1 MILRPQGVD
10 EQRTHVVRTSLEKT
24 SSRCRK
30 LGQGKLVQLGT
41 RCASSLSGRVTPTRL
56 HRLLSESVCSI
67 SPSHLLPLDVCHLT
81 SGVDRRHLH
90 AGTADSGVCRFI
102 GSPLGQAVSTDVPSS
117 CHPVLPLGERRTAL
131 SVAQSLSTTPRLV
144 TPLTCHDTR
153 CTRDRGSFS
162 SSPSRRTVVT
172 HWPCLCHQ
180 ALPSPGRLTALWN
193 AQDSRPSQ
201 MLFTPLASLD
211 MFRSSLWRF
220 SSGGMI
226 EPGAPLVCGLRESM
240 SSALASRVPRLRR
253 QAADA
258 GSWGR
263 LRWFSSLS
271 GRVTPTRSHGLG
283 CPRLAPA
290 VANGLTAFWNA
301 RKQALVQRQGSG
313 GGAEG
318 GGAGDAHRACAPRQ
332 LYSTLVSGRPP
343 SSDIYLLINERAAGM
358 AAHLSPNPVMPL
370 VEQQPASN
378 ILGALGSCLSQR
390 PL

>member
-1 MILRPQGVD
+1 MRPQGVD
-10 EQRTHVVRTSLEKT
+10 EQRTRITRTSLEKT

-30 LGQGKLVQLGT
+30 LGQGELVQLGT

-102 GSPLGQAVSTDVPSS
+102 GSPLGQAVSTGVPSS

-180 ALPSPGRLTALWN
+180 ALPSAGRLTALWN

-220 SSGGMI
+220 SAG
-226 EPGAPLVCGLRESM
+226 GLRARSSM
-240 SSALASRVPRLRR
+240 ILRPQGVDEQRTHVVRTSLEKTSSRCRKLGQGKLGHGVLPKLTFSAFVDERECNCHTASVHALRLTSRTHTFPLPPV
-253 QAADA
+253 
-258 GSWGR
+258 S
-263 LRWFSSLS
+263 
-271 GRVTPTRSHGLG
+271 V
-283 CPRLAPA
+283 
-290 VANGLTAFWNA
+290 
-301 RKQALVQRQGSG
+301 
-313 GGAEG
+313 
-318 GGAGDAHRACAPRQ
+318 APRSPV
-332 LYSTLVSGRPP
+332 LSEPP
-343 SSDIYLLINERAAGM
+343 SVS
-358 AAHLSPNPVMPL
+358 
-370 VEQQPASN
+370 
-378 ILGALGSCLSQR
+378 
-390 PL
+390 